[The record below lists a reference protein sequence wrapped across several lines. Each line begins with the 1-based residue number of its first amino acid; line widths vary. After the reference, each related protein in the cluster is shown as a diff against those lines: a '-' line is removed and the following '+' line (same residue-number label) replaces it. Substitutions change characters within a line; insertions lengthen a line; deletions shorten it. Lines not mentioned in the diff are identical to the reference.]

1 MFLILLAALLLRNFN
16 ILNNNQQPCQPSPSQ
31 RSEGGQGVVVDNGH
45 SSFAADT
52 IHSEGAVTAGLWFVL
67 TWSIY
72 HIKVKM
78 KTVYGE
84 DLQETSRCQSA
95 DQTCNWCLTR
105 PRLFI
110 LSHIIHSL
118 GSHNYNIIRQFKSQ
132 FINYTLH
139 NAQRM
144 ALLQHLSLSDRA
156 CLVYSSKGNGCSRI
170 WVFYWRVETSSEPG
184 PCLSADY
191 LSLSAGSCGVLVI
204 SAGPAHPAPAVSP
217 RPAHV
222 TVSRPGNWNIFYV
235 GNIFSRFLVISV
247 IYLSVFRSSNY

>member
-1 MFLILLAALLLRNFN
+1 M
-16 ILNNNQQPCQPSPSQ
+16 
-31 RSEGGQGVVVDNGH
+31 
-45 SSFAADT
+45 
-52 IHSEGAVTAGLWFVL
+52 
-67 TWSIY
+67 
-72 HIKVKM
+72 
-78 KTVYGE
+78 YGE

-110 LSHIIHSL
+110 LSHIIHSI

-132 FINYTLH
+132 FINYTLD
-139 NAQRM
+139 NTQRKAQ
-144 ALLQHLSLSDRA
+144 LQHLISISLCQMDHVWYIHLKETVVAASECSIEELRLRPRQSPVPAYLLTTSLS
-156 CLVYSSKGNGCSRI
+156 
-170 WVFYWRVETSSEPG
+170 P
-184 PCLSADY
+184 
-191 LSLSAGSCGVLVI
+191 GSCGVLVI

>member
-1 MFLILLAALLLRNFN
+1 MEEFQQALIT
-16 ILNNNQQPCQPSPSQ
+16 ISSHVSPAQ

-72 HIKVKM
+72 QIKVKV

-110 LSHIIHSL
+110 LSYIIHSI

-132 FINYTLH
+132 FINSILH
-139 NAQRM
+139 NTQRK
-144 ALLQHLSLSDRA
+144 ALLQHLMSISLCQMDHVWYIHLKETVVAASECSIEELR
-156 CLVYSSKGNGCSRI
+156 LVPQK
-170 WVFYWRVETSSEPG
+170 VPSE
-184 PCLSADY
+184 
-191 LSLSAGSCGVLVI
+191 GS
-204 SAGPAHPAPAVSP
+204 
-217 RPAHV
+217 
-222 TVSRPGNWNIFYV
+222 
-235 GNIFSRFLVISV
+235 
-247 IYLSVFRSSNY
+247 